1 MNMTAADSLK
11 NGDPDGLR
19 SGGNLSV
26 IAVSTALKSFGGGLI
41 NSYVSLY
48 FVELGGNA
56 FTFGLTAALASLIG
70 CISFLAGGLIADYY
84 GRRRIMFIAAFYG
97 AFSALLFAFI
107 KDWRLFA
114 AVYIV
119 ATFASISGPASSATV
134 ADSIPPEKRATG
146 IASLQ
151 VVSSLP
157 VTVAPL
163 IGGWIMNEYGVM
175 DGFRLACLFT
185 SAFSLLSALALFYF
199 LRETWLKSD
208 KGKLR
213 EWLRLPRQL
222 SSSLKGLICS
232 YALVAFANGAVA
244 SYYILY
250 ASEVIGLTPFQWA
263 PIASIQFLVTL
274 LKIPGARV
282 SDKIGKRKVMI
293 VSLLACAP
301 CSILFT
307 LSHSF
312 LQALLSILFVTAT
325 GIVYSPAYEA
335 LQADLTPKATRG
347 RIIALWQ
354 LITSLAT
361 IPGTIAGGFLFEAV
375 DPTLPFYLFSIAEV
389 IAALAIIGFVKEPKK
404 KEP

>member
-1 MNMTAADSLK
+1 MTAADSLK
-11 NGDPDGLR
+11 RISDGMHF
-19 SGGNLSV
+19 GGNLSV
-26 IAVSTALKSFGGGLI
+26 IAASQALKSFGGGLI

-48 FVELGGNA
+48 FVELGGSA
-56 FTFGLTAALASLIG
+56 FSFGVTAALASLVG

-97 AFSALLFAFI
+97 AFSALLYGVI

-114 AVYIV
+114 MVYIV

-134 ADSIPPEKRATG
+134 ADSLSPKKRATG

-157 VTVAPL
+157 VAVAPL
-163 IGGWIMNEYGVM
+163 IGGWIMNEYGVL
-175 DGFRLACLFT
+175 DGFRLSCIFT
-185 SAFSLLSALALFYF
+185 SIFSLLSALVLFYF
-199 LRETWLKSD
+199 LRETWLKQD

-213 EWLRLPRQL
+213 EYFKLPHQL

-244 SYYILY
+244 SYYLLY
-250 ASEVIGLTPFQWA
+250 ASEVIGLTPLQWA
-263 PIASIQFLVTL
+263 PIASIQFLVTF

-282 SDKIGKRKVMI
+282 SDNIGKRKVMI
-293 VSLLACAP
+293 ASLLACAP
-301 CSILFT
+301 FAIMFPFSR
-307 LSHSF
+307 SF
-312 LQALLSILFVTAT
+312 LQALISILLVTAT
-325 GIVYSPAYEA
+325 GIFYSPAYEA

-347 RIIALWQ
+347 RIMALWQ
-354 LITSLAT
+354 VTTSLAT

-375 DPTLPFYLFSIAEV
+375 NPALPFYLFSVAEV
-389 IAALAIIGFVKEPKK
+389 VAALFIVGFVKEPEK